1 MRPIDQYMKIFFLSI
16 VIMGVFDVL
25 WLWLYMKPR
34 FYQAV
39 RSIQGTE
46 PQIRAI
52 GLLVYVLLGLAMVWF
67 AVSPRILTS
76 VLNGMVLGLVVYG
89 TYDLTNYAV
98 FTNYPV
104 RVVRDDMIWGAVMMG
119 VSAGLVSW
127 LVPWEYG

>member
-1 MRPIDQYMKIFFLSI
+1 MRIFFLSI
-16 VIMGVFDVL
+16 VIMGVFDAL

-34 FYQAV
+34 FFMAIK
-39 RSIQGTE
+39 SIQGTE

-52 GLLVYVLLGLAMVWF
+52 GLVVYVLLGLAMVWF

-89 TYDLTNYAV
+89 TFDLTNYAV

-104 RVVRDDMIWGAVMMG
+104 RVVRDDMIWGTVMMG

-127 LVPWEYG
+127 LVPWGIG

>member
-1 MRPIDQYMKIFFLSI
+1 MKIFFLSI